1 MRSADLEQLANELDV
16 IPDDQFMV
24 WDKTGTGFTYAKYAP
39 VFHAWERALGAI
51 GLGGPSAVYDRMLKG
66 EPVPNPSLE
75 IIATA
80 DQATLLGYATY
91 IVRSERFS
99 EGHIASCHRK
109 GYLAAIVRR
118 LAQLDNA

>member
-1 MRSADLEQLANELDV
+1 MSDLLTLADELDATT
-16 IPDDQFMV
+16 DEQFV
-24 WDKTGTGFTYAKYAP
+24 TWERTGTGFTYAKYAP

-51 GLGGPSAVYDRMLKG
+51 GLGGPSDVYDRMLKG
-66 EPVPNPSLE
+66 ERIPNPSLE
-75 IIATA
+75 TIAAA

-118 LAQLDNA
+118 LTELEKV

>member
-1 MRSADLEQLANELDV
+1 MTTLLRLLADELVATTDEQFVTWE
-16 IPDDQFMV
+16 
-24 WDKTGTGFTYAKYAP
+24 KTGTGFTYAKYGPA
-39 VFHAWERALGAI
+39 FHAWERALGAI
-51 GLGGPSAVYDRMLKG
+51 GLGGPSDVYDRLLKG
-66 EPVPNPSLE
+66 EVANPSLE
-75 IIATA
+75 TIATA

-118 LAQLDNA
+118 LAQLDNT

>member
-1 MRSADLEQLANELDV
+1 MTNALTQLADQLDATLNEDFL
-16 IPDDQFMV
+16 V
-24 WDKTGTGFTYAKYAP
+24 WERTGTGFTYAKYGV

-51 GLGGPSAVYDRMLKG
+51 GLGGPSDVYDRMLQG
-66 EPVPNPSLE
+66 QRIPSLSAE
-75 IIATA
+75 AIAAA

-99 EGHIASCHRK
+99 EGHVAACHRK

-118 LAQLDNA
+118 LAELEKA

>member
-1 MRSADLEQLANELDV
+1 MTTLLTLLADELDATT
-16 IPDDQFMV
+16 DEQFV
-24 WDKTGTGFTYAKYAP
+24 TWEKTGTGFTYAKYGPA
-39 VFHAWERALGAI
+39 FHAWERAMAAI
-51 GLGGPSAVYDRMLKG
+51 GLGGPSDIYDRLLKG
-66 EPVPNPSLE
+66 EVANPSLE
-75 IIATA
+75 TIAAA

-118 LAQLDNA
+118 LTELEKV

>member
-1 MRSADLEQLANELDV
+1 MLTTLSKLANQLDAT
-16 IPDDQFMV
+16 PDEIFVV
-24 WDKTGTGFTYAKYAP
+24 WERTGTGFTYAKYAP

-51 GLGGPSAVYDRMLKG
+51 GLGGPSDVYDRMLKG

-75 IIATA
+75 TIAIA

-99 EGHIASCHRK
+99 EGHIASCHGK

>member
-1 MRSADLEQLANELDV
+1 MTTLLRLLADELAATTDEQFVTWE
-16 IPDDQFMV
+16 
-24 WDKTGTGFTYAKYAP
+24 KTGTGFTYAKYGPA
-39 VFHAWERALGAI
+39 FHAWERALGAI
-51 GLGGPSAVYDRMLKG
+51 GLGGPSDVYDRLLKG
-66 EPVPNPSLE
+66 EVTNPSLE
-75 IIATA
+75 TIATA

-118 LAQLDNA
+118 LAQLDNT

>member
-1 MRSADLEQLANELDV
+1 MMSADLEQLANELDV
-16 IPDDQFMV
+16 IPDDQFVV

-51 GLGGPSAVYDRMLKG
+51 GLGGPSDVYDRLLKG
-66 EPVPNPSLE
+66 EEPNLSRDA
-75 IIATA
+75 IATA
-80 DQATLLGYATY
+80 DQAILLGYATY

>member
-1 MRSADLEQLANELDV
+1 MTTLLRLLADELAATTDEQFVTWE
-16 IPDDQFMV
+16 
-24 WDKTGTGFTYAKYAP
+24 KTGTGFTYAKYGPA
-39 VFHAWERALGAI
+39 FHAWERALGAI
-51 GLGGPSAVYDRMLKG
+51 GLGGPSDVYDRLLKG
-66 EPVPNPSLE
+66 EVANPSLE
-75 IIATA
+75 TIATA

-118 LAQLDNA
+118 LAQLDNT

>member
-1 MRSADLEQLANELDV
+1 MTTLLRLLADELAATTDEQFVTWE
-16 IPDDQFMV
+16 
-24 WDKTGTGFTYAKYAP
+24 KTGTGFTYAKYGPAL
-39 VFHAWERALGAI
+39 HAWERALGAI
-51 GLGGPSAVYDRMLKG
+51 GLGGPSDVYDRLLKG
-66 EPVPNPSLE
+66 EVANPSLE
-75 IIATA
+75 TIATA

-118 LAQLDNA
+118 LAQLDNT

>member
-1 MRSADLEQLANELDV
+1 MSDLLTLADELDATT
-16 IPDDQFMV
+16 DEQFV
-24 WDKTGTGFTYAKYAP
+24 TWERTGTGFTYAKYAP

-66 EPVPNPSLE
+66 ERIPNPSLE
-75 IIATA
+75 TIAAA

-91 IVRSERFS
+91 IVRSEKFS
-99 EGHIASCHRK
+99 EGHIAACHRK

-118 LAQLDNA
+118 LAQLENA

>member
-1 MRSADLEQLANELDV
+1 MTTLLTLLADELGATADEQFVTWE
-16 IPDDQFMV
+16 
-24 WDKTGTGFTYAKYAP
+24 KTGTGFSYAKYGPA
-39 VFHAWERALGAI
+39 FHAWERALGAI
-51 GLGGPSAVYDRMLKG
+51 GLGGPSDVYDRLLKG
-66 EPVPNPSLE
+66 EVANPAVKS
-75 IIATA
+75 IATA

-118 LAQLDNA
+118 LAELEKS